1 MIRSVTQLVI
11 AGVGAVWLLPPALAA
26 EQTSAADVSR
36 QTGETWNTI
45 KAYSQD
51 RKNEAVAY
59 GKELL
64 KEADASIARMES
76 NVPKISAEAKAR
88 YDKEV
93 NELKV
98 TRANTAIQLEKM
110 ERASGGAWND
120 AKQGF
125 ADAYKDLERA
135 RNKVIGQFK

>member
-88 YDKEV
+88 YDKC
-93 NELKV
+93 
-98 TRANTAIQLEKM
+98 
-110 ERASGGAWND
+110 
-120 AKQGF
+120 
-125 ADAYKDLERA
+125 
-135 RNKVIGQFK
+135 